1 MTHLTL
7 HEWHIVYCMICRFY
21 VHHIDD
27 MAVYFRREE
36 IHSKVT
42 NKRGLE
48 QKAKRRWECRFYRT
62 IQTTSLWLPCSNGFF
77 PVSSQCRPQSPR
89 AQTQHLPKNGDEER
103 REEIQNQAN
112 VIVLGLGDSVSD
124 LQANLNLFPQK
135 SQLIFSPRSRHS
147 SHQHPSS
154 YSLFST
160 PLSIIFFTCS
170 NSEFDSDLWIFVLV
184 NCVVAEGY
192 WLKQSSMSPYAGML
206 IPFFFSNIYFFVWF
220 KDCC

>member
-1 MTHLTL
+1 
-7 HEWHIVYCMICRFY
+7 
-21 VHHIDD
+21 
-27 MAVYFRREE
+27 MA
-36 IHSKVT
+36 
-42 NKRGLE
+42 
-48 QKAKRRWECRFYRT
+48 
-62 IQTTSLWLPCSNGFF
+62 
-77 PVSSQCRPQSPR
+77 SSQCRPQSPR
-89 AQTQHLPKNGDEER
+89 AQTKHLPKNGDEER

-135 SQLIFSPRSRHS
+135 SQLFFSPRSRHS

-154 YSLFST
+154 YSLFSP

-170 NSEFDSDLWIFVLV
+170 NSEFDLDLWIFILV

-206 IPFFFSNIYFFVWF
+206 FPFFLSDLRTAVNLFLFRRFDVSRFSIVTFTDWATH
-220 KDCC
+220 C